1 MLSKKIFFLQFYLV
15 RRTPKIISSIK
26 KFAGHSLKNYLD
38 FQSIDEYLSKSQ
50 SIVTSKYSNDFDKAS
65 KYQIVRPT

>member
-1 MLSKKIFFLQFYLV
+1 M
-15 RRTPKIISSIK
+15 
-26 KFAGHSLKNYLD
+26 KNYLD